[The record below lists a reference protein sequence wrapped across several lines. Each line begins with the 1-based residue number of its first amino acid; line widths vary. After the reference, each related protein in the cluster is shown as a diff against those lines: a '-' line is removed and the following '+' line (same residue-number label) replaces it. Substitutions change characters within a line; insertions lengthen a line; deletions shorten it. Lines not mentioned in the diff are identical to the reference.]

1 MQVCGKPLQKCIF
14 RIPVR
19 SSKSLGSSSCAS
31 NAYDDREKE
40 SKNFKTRMTFSLT
53 KGGSFLILVL
63 LSSFRRCWSV
73 FLFHHSKKKKK
84 KFVRERETWQQKK
97 ERDFR
102 FSFET
107 SHVQKSR
114 IITHHNRSS
123 FFSVIQRH
131 FSATLLFVSEIQRQ
145 KKQRRQCLFLLF
157 ETRFTRVSS
166 SIVNTISIFIQR
178 TTSGERFFL

>member
-1 MQVCGKPLQKCIF
+1 MRFKRLRRQRERKQKF
-14 RIPVR
+14 Q
-19 SSKSLGSSSCAS
+19 
-31 NAYDDREKE
+31 
-40 SKNFKTRMTFSLT
+40 TRMTFSLT

-102 FSFET
+102 FSLKRHT
-107 SHVQKSR
+107 TQKSR
-114 IITHHNRSS
+114 IITHHHNRSS
-123 FFSVIQRH
+123 FFSAIQRH
-131 FSATLLFVSEIQRQ
+131 FSATPLFVSEIQRQ
-145 KKQRRQCLFLLF
+145 KKQRRQFLFLLF

>member
-1 MQVCGKPLQKCIF
+1 MWENAPNAFIT
-14 RIPVR
+14 VR
-19 SSKSLGSSSCAS
+19 SSKSLRPLRALQTLTTTERKKAKIS
-31 NAYDDREKE
+31 NEDDFFIHKRR
-40 SKNFKTRMTFSLT
+40 F
-53 KGGSFLILVL
+53 FLILVL

-73 FLFHHSKKKKK
+73 FLFHRSKKKKK

-102 FSFET
+102 FSLKRHAHKNHAS
-107 SHVQKSR
+107 SH
-114 IITHHNRSS
+114 IHNRSS
-123 FFSVIQRH
+123 FFSAIQRH
-131 FSATLLFVSEIQRQ
+131 FSATPLFVSEIQRQ
-145 KKQRRQCLFLLF
+145 KKQRRQFLFLLF